1 MNQLRFFLTPIALVF
16 VASALS
22 GCISL
27 VIGGADYASD
37 RVKYSRNIEAATD
50 GGAEAQTAIG
60 DALCCSP
67 ESIDWYCR
75 AADQGESAAMFRL
88 GQVYSGDA
96 ADGVGV
102 FRLVG
107 TLLDD
112 DEIDRA
118 QAYYWFKRAAELRH
132 PDGLDAAS
140 NLDLDST
147 ERAEAE
153 AYLSGRAE
161 TGCGRVSDVDG

>member
-1 MNQLRFFLTPIALVF
+1 MNRVRVIATLAALVL
-16 VASALS
+16 VSGALT
-22 GCISL
+22 GCVSL
-27 VIGGADYASD
+27 AIEGTDYVSD
-37 RVKYSRNIEAATD
+37 RVKYSRNIEAATKGD
-50 GGAEAQTAIG
+50 AEAQTAIG

-96 ADGVGV
+96 ADEVGL

-112 DEIDRA
+112 DETDRA
-118 QAYYWFKRAAELRH
+118 QAYYWFKRAAEVRH
-132 PDGLDAAS
+132 PDGLGAANS
-140 NLDLDST
+140 LDLDSA

-161 TGCGRVSDVDG
+161 TGCGRESDADG